1 MSTFVTR
8 NSKTLHTT
16 MELTPSSAALIS
28 EALHKITELY
38 SGEEDQLLS
47 TDFYFQPLQRE
58 GKLVVFN
65 DNDEE
70 IAQLSVPEWKEYAAD
85 TFYDEVT
92 AQLTAAIEA
101 ANTEGELERLAV
113 WMPYS
118 FVLVDEE
125 RETISDLLLV
135 DDDTLLV
142 KKGLMA
148 GLNEELNKFIEDLL
162 ND

>member
-1 MSTFVTR
+1 
-8 NSKTLHTT
+8 

-28 EALHKITELY
+28 EVLHKITELY

-47 TDFYFQPLQRE
+47 TDFYFQPLQE
-58 GKLVVFN
+58 KGELLVFN

-70 IAQLSVPEWKEYAAD
+70 IAHISIPEWQSYTTD
-85 TFYDEVT
+85 TFYEEVT
-92 AQLTAAIEA
+92 AQLVAAIESS
-101 ANTEGELERLAV
+101 NTDGELERLAI

-148 GLNEELNKFIEDLL
+148 GLNEELNKFIEELL
-162 ND
+162 ADK

>member
-1 MSTFVTR
+1 MLSQTA
-8 NSKTLHTT
+8 KDIAQT
-16 MELTPSSAALIS
+16 MELTHSSATSIG
-28 EALHKITELY
+28 EALRKITELY

-47 TDFYFQPLQRE
+47 TDFYFQPLQEE
-58 GKLVVFN
+58 GKLIVFN

-70 IAQLSVPEWKEYAAD
+70 IANITIPEWKEYAPE
-85 TFYDEVT
+85 TFYDKVT
-92 AQLTAAIEA
+92 TQLTTAIEA
-101 ANTEGELERLAV
+101 ANTDGELERLAV

-125 RETISDLLLV
+125 RETIADLLLV

-142 KKGLMA
+142 KKGLMI

-162 ND
+162 AD

>member
-1 MSTFVTR
+1 MKLS
-8 NSKTLHTT
+8 S
-16 MELTPSSAALIS
+16 SSAAAIS
-28 EALHKITELY
+28 EALNKIARLY
-38 SGEEDQLLS
+38 SGEEDQLVT
-47 TDFYFQPLQRE
+47 TDFYLQPLR
-58 GKLVVFN
+58 GTGRLAVFD

-70 IAQLSVPEWKEYAAD
+70 IATAAVPEWEKYDAD

-92 AQLTAAIEA
+92 ADLTTVIEET
-101 ANTEGELERLAV
+101 NSEGCLERLAV

-125 RETISDLLLV
+125 RETITDLLLV
-135 DDDTLLV
+135 DADTLLV

-148 GLNEELNKFIEDLL
+148 GLDEELNRFIEELL

>member
-1 MSTFVTR
+1 
-8 NSKTLHTT
+8 
-16 MELTPSSAALIS
+16 MELTHSSATSIGEVLR
-28 EALHKITELY
+28 KITELY

-47 TDFYFQPLQRE
+47 TDFYFMPLQEE
-58 GKLVVFN
+58 GKLIVFN

-70 IAQLSVPEWKEYAAD
+70 IANITIPEWKEYAPE
-85 TFYDEVT
+85 TFYDKAT
-92 AQLTAAIEA
+92 TQLTTAIEA
-101 ANTEGELERLAV
+101 ANTDGELERLAV

-118 FVLVDEE
+118 FVLVDKE
-125 RETISDLLLV
+125 RETIADLLLV

-162 ND
+162 AD